1 MKGDKISNVVI
12 NKMQLKLPSL
22 SANEGMARAAVAAFV
37 SQLDPTAI
45 EIADIKCAISEAV
58 TNAIVHGYKNTQG
71 YININV
77 SLIEGRVAKIEIR
90 DRGCGIEN
98 VKLARQPLYTTDRE
112 SERSGM
118 GFTVMESFMDK
129 VKVSSK
135 VGRGTSVTLIKKL
148 SSRGIT

>member
-1 MKGDKISNVVI
+1 MSANKISNVVI

-37 SQLDPTAI
+37 SQLDPTAV
-45 EIADIKCAISEAV
+45 ELADIKCAISEAV
-58 TNAIVHGYKNTQG
+58 TNAIVHAYRYTQG

-77 SLIEGRVAKIEIR
+77 WLLDGRSVKIEIR
-90 DRGCGIEN
+90 DKGCGIEN

-129 VKVSSK
+129 IKVASK
-135 VGRGTSVTLIKKL
+135 VGRGTSVTLYKIL
-148 SSRGIT
+148 SERSIT

>member
-129 VKVSSK
+129 VKVNSK